1 MNNFGKHII
10 QFFALLLFQVLILNH
25 IRIGLYINPY
35 VYILFIMLL
44 PFATP
49 RWFLLVS
56 AFFTGLAVDWFTA
69 TPGLHAGATVF
80 MAFMR
85 PFIIKAVSG
94 SREIDPD
101 ASPGLRSTGKRWFV
115 AYSFLLVLL
124 HHAALFFLEVFSFAQ
139 LTDTL
144 LRLFSSALFSE
155 LIILLLLFFFVRV
168 KK

>member
-1 MNNFGKHII
+1 MNNYGKHIL

-35 VYILFIMLL
+35 VYVLFILLL
-44 PFATP
+44 PFSTP
-49 RWFLLVS
+49 RWFLLVA
-56 AFFTGLAVDWFTA
+56 AFLTGLAIDWFAA

-94 SREIDPD
+94 NRELDPD
-101 ASPGLRSTGKRWFV
+101 AGPGLRSTGKRWFV
-115 AYSFLLVLL
+115 VYSFLLVLL
-124 HHAALFFLEVFSFAQ
+124 HHAALVFLEVFSFAQ
-139 LTDTL
+139 LKDTL

-155 LIILLLLFFFVRV
+155 LIILLLLFFFSKT